1 MIDFVKFTCSNV
13 VIFFETRI
21 TWSPNKPPAGPAS
34 NAVQN
39 TSIKEII
46 TLTWTRFSRCET
58 IKYNEQMKV
67 MFIWMSRVKRNSR
80 KKR

>member
-1 MIDFVKFTCSNV
+1 LI
-13 VIFFETRI
+13 
-21 TWSPNKPPAGPAS
+21 
-34 NAVQN
+34 
-39 TSIKEII
+39 
-46 TLTWTRFSRCET
+46 WTRFSRCET